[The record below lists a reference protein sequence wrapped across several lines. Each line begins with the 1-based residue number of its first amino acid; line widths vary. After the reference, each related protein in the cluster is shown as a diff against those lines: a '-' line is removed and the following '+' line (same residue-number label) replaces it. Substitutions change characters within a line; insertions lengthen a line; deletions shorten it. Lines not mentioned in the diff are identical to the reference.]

1 MVMLLVDEAH
11 HELLSAAVLHSALG
25 AVRAGTTESWV
36 RSRPHHRVK
45 IVQLPDGNFK
55 LIAEYVATPKPP
67 ASPPPPPGTMP
78 KNVPVPKMKAAAPK
92 VKAMPKT
99 KATTKAKATSSTTT
113 TPLLPTPK
121 RTGTLKRCL
130 DLTSSSEPLVPETQ
144 LAENAMDCT

>member
-1 MVMLLVDEAH
+1 MLLVDEAH

-25 AVRAGTTESWV
+25 AVRAGTTEFWV

-78 KNVPVPKMKAAAPK
+78 KNVPVPKMKAAVK

-130 DLTSSSEPLVPETQ
+130 DLTSSSETQ

>member
-11 HELLSAAVLHSALG
+11 YELLSAAVLHSALG
-25 AVRAGTTESWV
+25 AVRSGTTELWV
-36 RSRPHHRVK
+36 RSRPHHRIK
-45 IVQLPDGNFK
+45 IVKLPDGNFR
-55 LIAEYVATPKPP
+55 LVAEYVAAAPKPP
-67 ASPPPPPGTMP
+67 ARPPPPAGTMP
-78 KNVPVPKMKAAAPK
+78 KNVPMPKMMTTRGKAAPK

-130 DLTSSSEPLVPETQ
+130 DLTSVPETQ